1 MFFFRAVIIFIL
13 FKIGSSYVRKV
24 VFLSSSISRRR
35 IDTYSSFPSSQPS
48 WGLQIIQQHGNTIS
62 SYNRNFNDNR
72 NVPSKNRFSKGDK
85 SEVIKQVDKV
95 LAACKGHSSIKLN
108 GITEVNHAIVSAGRL
123 GRTED
128 AIEIFRSLKG
138 LGFSP
143 DLMSFNNVIWCAG
156 HSGKLEL
163 SKKLF
168 KEMLATTKLKP
179 NVYTYGS
186 LIHACAKAKN
196 YKQALLY
203 LDHMYEYNIVPYQIV
218 FTSAMEACAE
228 SGQYQ
233 VFQSN

>member
-1 MFFFRAVIIFIL
+1 MSAAHRVMFFFRAVIIFIL

-35 IDTYSSFPSSQPS
+35 IDTCSSFPSSPPS

-72 NVPSKNRFSKGDK
+72 YVPSKNRFSKGDK

-143 DLMSFNNVIWCAG
+143 DLMSFFFFFFFLILPRCDKRGLVNG
-156 HSGKLEL
+156 
-163 SKKLF
+163 
-168 KEMLATTKLKP
+168 
-179 NVYTYGS
+179 GS
-186 LIHACAKAKN
+186 MFRRCPRLN
-196 YKQALLY
+196 LGPTRLY
-203 LDHMYEYNIVPYQIV
+203 SVHYCEPL
-218 FTSAMEACAE
+218 
-228 SGQYQ
+228 
-233 VFQSN
+233 